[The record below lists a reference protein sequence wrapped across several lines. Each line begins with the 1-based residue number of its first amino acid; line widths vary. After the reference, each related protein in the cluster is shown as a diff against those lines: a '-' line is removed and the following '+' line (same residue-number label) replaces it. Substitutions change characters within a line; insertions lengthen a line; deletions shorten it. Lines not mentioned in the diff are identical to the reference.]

1 MVTTK
6 DKTDTKR
13 LPMMP
18 IRDVVIFP
26 YMMTPFVVGR
36 ESSVRALEEALLSD
50 KKIFLATQHDASV
63 DEPRPDEIY
72 SVGTLA
78 NIVQSLKQPDG
89 NIKVLVEGVERGK
102 IISVSEEEGYFRAV
116 VKTTTYKVEQGSQL
130 EALTSR
136 VTTLFEQ
143 YVKLSQ
149 NLNYETMIAAI
160 RVDDPGKLADTVG
173 ANLQLTIE
181 EKQELLEIFDPID
194 RLTRVADLLDI
205 EIEKL
210 NVDRT
215 IQGRVKRQM
224 ERAQKE
230 YYLNEKI
237 KAIQKELG
245 RGEKSEFDELKK
257 KIETSGMTKDA
268 FEKAT
273 AELKRLEGMPPM
285 SAEST
290 VSRNYLDWLLAVP
303 WKKRTKEIRD
313 LRYAG
318 QILENDHYGLEKIKE
333 RILEFLSVRRLVQ
346 NPKGSILCFVGPP
359 GVGKTS
365 LGMSIAKATGRKF
378 VRLSL
383 GGVRDEA
390 EIRGHRRT
398 YIGALPGQL
407 IQMMKKA
414 GTKNP
419 VIMLD
424 EVDKMSMDFRG
435 DPSAALLEVL
445 DPEQNY
451 MFMDHYLDVEYDLSQ
466 VFFIA
471 TANVLHTIPP
481 ALQDRMEVIRLSG
494 YTELEKM
501 EIAKRFLVQKQ
512 RKSTGIGEEQLEFT
526 DPGLQTLIQSYT
538 REAGVRNL
546 EREIGNL
553 CRKVARKVVEAQ
565 SAALEEPVPESPEE
579 LEVVEDEAAPVTEDT
594 AESTPGQAGN
604 VATSKKSKKKVAKK
618 EEAPLV
624 AIDKVLITPE
634 SLADMLG
641 PAKFRD
647 LDLDKQ
653 NEIGATTGLAW
664 TEIGGSILT
673 TEAMVMEGRGKLTT
687 TGKLGDVMQ
696 ESAQAAMSYVRSR
709 AQYLGLPKDFYR
721 HLDIHVHVP
730 EGAIPKD
737 GPSAGITI
745 ATSIVSALTGIPVRC
760 DIAMTGEITVRGRV
774 LPIGGLKEKLLAA
787 HRQGIHEVVL
797 PKDNEKDLADIPEN
811 IRKDMRLNFVL
822 TMDEVLKNAL
832 EREVVALP
840 LAPAATAAE
849 LVARPEDNL
858 TH

>member
-1 MVTTK
+1 MLTSK
-6 DKTDTKR
+6 EKSDTRR

-36 ESSVRALEEALLSD
+36 ESSVRALEEALAGD
-50 KKIFLATQHDASV
+50 KKIFLATQHDASI

-72 SVGTLA
+72 SVGTIA

-89 NIKVLVEGVERGK
+89 NIKVLVEGVERAK
-102 IISVSEEEGYFRAV
+102 IVSVNEEEGFFRSV
-116 VKTTTYKVEQGSQL
+116 VKTVQYRVEAGGQL
-130 EALTSR
+130 DSLVTR
-136 VTTLFEQ
+136 VTSLFEQ

-160 RVDDPGKLADTVG
+160 RVDEPGKLADTVG
-173 ANLQLTIE
+173 ANLQLNIE

-194 RLTRVADLLDI
+194 RLTRVAEMLDI

-224 ERAQKE
+224 EKAQKE

-245 RGEKSEFDELKK
+245 RGEKSEIDELKK
-257 KIETSGMTKDA
+257 KIEAAGMTKDA
-268 FEKAT
+268 YEKSMT
-273 AELKRLEGMPPM
+273 ELRRLEQMPPM

-290 VSRNYLDWLLAVP
+290 VSRNYLDWLLVVP
-303 WKKRTKEIRD
+303 WKKKSKEIRD
-313 LRYAG
+313 LQFA
-318 QILENDHYGLEKIKE
+318 QQVLESDHYGLEKIKE
-333 RILEFLSVRRLVQ
+333 RILEFLAVRRLVK

-378 VRLSL
+378 VRMSL

-414 GTKNP
+414 ETKNP

-424 EVDKMSMDFRG
+424 EIDKMSMDFRG

-445 DPEQNY
+445 DPEQN
-451 MFMDHYLDVEYDLSQ
+451 FAFVDHYLDVEYDLSQ

-471 TANVLHTIPP
+471 TANVLHTIPS

-494 YTELEKM
+494 YTELEKV
-501 EIAKRFLVQKQ
+501 EIAKRFLIPKQ
-512 RKSTGIGEEQLEFT
+512 IAGTGLVDANVKFT
-526 DPGLQTLIQSYT
+526 DSGVQALVQYYT
-538 REAGVRNL
+538 RESGVRNL
-546 EREIGNL
+546 EREVGNI
-553 CRKVARKVVEAQ
+553 CRKLARRKVN
-565 SAALEEPVPESPEE
+565 
-579 LEVVEDEAAPVTEDT
+579 
-594 AESTPGQAGN
+594 AESDPKA
-604 VATSKKSKKKVAKK
+604 
-618 EEAPLV
+618 
-624 AIDKVLITPE
+624 
-634 SLADMLG
+634 ADMPQFVVDAAGVTDLLG
-641 PAKFRD
+641 PQKFRD
-647 LDLDKQ
+647 LQWDKK
-653 NEIGATTGLAW
+653 NEIGAVTGLAW
-664 TEIGGSILT
+664 TEVGGQILT
-673 TEAMVMEGRGKLTT
+673 TEATTMEGRGKLST

-696 ESAQAAMSYVRSR
+696 ESAHAALSYLRSR
-709 AQYLGLPKDFYR
+709 AHLFGLQRDFYR

-745 ATSIVSALTGIPVRC
+745 ATSIVSALTSIPVRG
-760 DIAMTGEITVRGRV
+760 DIAMTGEITLRGRV

-787 HRQGIHEVVL
+787 HRHGIFEAIL
-797 PKDNEKDLADIPEN
+797 PKDNEKDLPDIPEN
-811 IRKDMRLNFVL
+811 IRSEMKLNFVD
-822 TMDEVLKNAL
+822 TMDEVLKIAL
-832 EREVVALP
+832 EREIVALP
-840 LAPAATAAE
+840 VPPPALDRVRAGE
-849 LVARPEDNL
+849 EKV

>member
-26 YMMTPFVVGR
+26 FMMTPFVVGR
-36 ESSVRALEEALLSD
+36 ESSVRALEEALMGD
-50 KKIFLATQHDASV
+50 KKIFLATQHDASI

-72 SVGTLA
+72 SVGTVA

-102 IISVSEEEGYFRAV
+102 VISVSEEEGYFRAV
-116 VKTTTYKVEQGSQL
+116 VRTTSYKIEGGNQL

-136 VTTLFEQ
+136 VTILFEQ

-181 EKQELLEIFDPID
+181 ERQELLEIFDPVD

-245 RGEKSEFDELKK
+245 RGEKSEYDELKK
-257 KIETSGMTKDA
+257 KIDAAGMTKEA
-268 FEKAT
+268 HEKAT

-313 LRYAG
+313 LKFAR
-318 QILENDHYGLEKIKE
+318 QVLEGDHYGLEKIKE

-419 VIMLD
+419 IVMLD

-445 DPEQNY
+445 DPEQNSS
-451 MFMDHYLDVEYDLSQ
+451 FMDHYLDVEYDLSQ

-494 YTELEKM
+494 YTELEKL
-501 EIAKRFLVQKQ
+501 EIAKRFLVAKQ
-512 RKSTGIGEEQLEFT
+512 MKDTGVSGEQVEFM
-526 DPGLQTLIQSYT
+526 DSGLQALIQSYT

-565 SAALEEPVPESPEE
+565 SPTPED
-579 LEVVEDEAAPVTEDT
+579 VT
-594 AESTPGQAGN
+594 AETLTTGEAPAELIEEDVPLQAEEAVEST
-604 VATSKKSKKKVAKK
+604 KKSKKRAKAA
-618 EEAPLV
+618 ETPLV
-624 AIDKVLITPE
+624 PIDKIVIAPE
-634 SLADMLG
+634 KVSELLG
-641 PAKFRD
+641 PARFRD
-647 LDLDKQ
+647 LDAEKK

-664 TEIGGSILT
+664 TEVGGSILT
-673 TEAMVMEGRGKLTT
+673 TEASVMEGRGKMTI

-745 ATSIVSALTGIPVRC
+745 ATSICSALTGIPVRG
-760 DIAMTGEITVRGRV
+760 DLAMTGEITLRGRV
-774 LPIGGLKEKLLAA
+774 LPIGGLKEKMLAA
-787 HRQGIHEVVL
+787 HRQGIFELVL
-797 PKDNEKDLADIPEN
+797 PKDNEKDLVDIPEN
-811 IRKDMRLNFVL
+811 IRKEMKLHF
-822 TMDEVLKNAL
+822 TTSMDEVLKIAL
-832 EREVVALP
+832 EREIVALP
-840 LAPAATAAE
+840 LASVATGVE
-849 LVARPEDNL
+849 LTARPNEDNL

>member
-1 MVTTK
+1 
-6 DKTDTKR
+6 
-13 LPMMP
+13 MMP

-26 YMMTPFVVGR
+26 FMMTPFVVGR
-36 ESSVRALEEALLSD
+36 ESSVRALEEALMGE

-63 DEPRPDEIY
+63 DEPRPEEIY
-72 SVGTLA
+72 SVGTVA

-102 IISVSEEEGYFRAV
+102 VVSVTEEEGYFRAV
-116 VKTTTYKVEQGSQL
+116 VRTTAYKIEAGPQL
-130 EALTSR
+130 EALTGR
-136 VTTLFEQ
+136 VTSLFEQ

-149 NLNYETMIAAI
+149 NLNYETMIATI
-160 RVDDPGKLADTVG
+160 RVDEPGKLADTVG

-257 KIETSGMTKDA
+257 KIEVSGMTKDA
-268 FEKAT
+268 YEKAT
-273 AELKRLEGMPPM
+273 AELKRLEAMPPM

-313 LRYAG
+313 LRYAR
-318 QILENDHYGLEKIKE
+318 QVLENDHYGLEKIKE
-333 RILEFLSVRRLVQ
+333 RILEFLAVRRLVQ
-346 NPKGSILCFVGPP
+346 NPKGSILCFVGAP

-419 VIMLD
+419 IIMLD
-424 EVDKMSMDFRG
+424 EIDKMSMDFRG

-445 DPEQNY
+445 DPEQNN

-494 YTELEKM
+494 YTELEKL
-501 EIAKRFLVQKQ
+501 EIAKRFLVSKQ
-512 RKSTGIGEEQLEFT
+512 RKETGLTEEQVEFK
-526 DPGLQTLIQSYT
+526 DEGLQTLIQSYT

-553 CRKVARKVVEAQ
+553 CRKMARRVVEAQ
-565 SAALEEPVPESPEE
+565 SPATDETPQDGAAEPAELIEEET
-579 LEVVEDEAAPVTEDT
+579 AAPVE
-594 AESTPGQAGN
+594 ESP
-604 VATSKKSKKKVAKK
+604 KKNRKKAKR
-618 EEAPLV
+618 EEAPLIPV
-624 AIDKVLITPE
+624 EKLSITRQTVGE
-634 SLADMLG
+634 LLG
-641 PAKFRD
+641 PARFRD
-647 LDLDKQ
+647 LDKEKQ

-664 TEIGGSILT
+664 TEVGGSILT
-673 TEAMVMEGRGKLTT
+673 TEATIMEGRGKMMT

-745 ATSIVSALTGIPVRC
+745 ATSISSALTGIPVRC
-760 DIAMTGEITVRGRV
+760 DMAMTGEITVRGRV
-774 LPIGGLKEKLLAA
+774 LGIGGLKEKLLAA
-787 HRQGIHEVVL
+787 HRQGIFEVIL
-797 PKDNEKDLADIPEN
+797 PRDNEKDLVDIPEN
-811 IRKDMRLNFVL
+811 IRKEMKLHLVSS
-822 TMDEVLKNAL
+822 MDEVLKMAL

-840 LAPAATAAE
+840 LAPAAAAE
-849 LVARPEDNL
+849 LTARSGEDL

>member
-26 YMMTPFVVGR
+26 FMMTPFVVGR
-36 ESSVRALEEALLSD
+36 ESSVRALEEALLGD
-50 KKIFLATQHDASV
+50 KKIFLATQHDASI

-72 SVGTLA
+72 AVGTVA

-102 IISVSEEEGYFRAV
+102 VISVSEEEGYFRAV
-116 VKTTTYKVEQGSQL
+116 VRTASYKVEQGTQL
-130 EALTSR
+130 DALTGR

-194 RLTRVADLLDI
+194 RLTRVAELLDI

-224 ERAQKE
+224 EKAQKE

-257 KIETSGMTKDA
+257 KIEIAGMSKDA
-268 FEKAT
+268 QEKAM

-313 LRYAG
+313 LHYARE
-318 QILENDHYGLEKIKE
+318 ILESDHYGLEKIKE

-378 VRLSL
+378 VRMSL

-419 VIMLD
+419 VFMLD
-424 EVDKMSMDFRG
+424 EVDKMATDFRG

-445 DPEQNY
+445 DPEQNF

-501 EIAKRFLVQKQ
+501 EIAKRFLVSKQ
-512 RKSTGIGEEQLEFT
+512 MKDTGVTLEQVDFKDE
-526 DPGLQTLIQSYT
+526 GLQALIQSYT

-546 EREIGNL
+546 EREVGNV
-553 CRKVARKVVEAQ
+553 CRKVARRVVDAQ
-565 SAALEEPVPESPEE
+565 TLSPEDLAADAANSRNEPVII
-579 LEVVEDEAAPVTEDT
+579 EDEVAPSEET
-594 AESTPGQAGN
+594 
-604 VATSKKSKKKVAKK
+604 KKSKKKAKK
-618 EEAPLV
+618 EEIPL
-624 AIDKVLITPE
+624 IPIEKVTVTPPV
-634 SLADMLG
+634 LADLLG
-641 PAKFRD
+641 PARFRD
-647 LDLDKQ
+647 MDLDKQ

-664 TEIGGSILT
+664 TEMGGSILT
-673 TEAMVMEGRGKLTT
+673 TEATVMEGRGKMTT

-745 ATSIVSALTGIPVRC
+745 ATSISSALTGIPVRY

-774 LPIGGLKEKLLAA
+774 LPIGGLKEKMLAA
-787 HRQGIHEVVL
+787 HRHGIFELVL
-797 PKDNEKDLADIPEN
+797 PKDNEKDLVDIPEN
-811 IRKDMRLNFVL
+811 VRKQMKLNFVSS
-822 TMDEVLKNAL
+822 MDEVLKFAL
-832 EREVVALP
+832 EREIVALP
-840 LAPAATAAE
+840 LATTATAAD
-849 LVARPEDNL
+849 LAGRPAEENV

>member
-1 MVTTK
+1 MLTSK
-6 DKTDTKR
+6 EKSDTKR

-36 ESSVRALEEALLSD
+36 ESSVRALEEAMTGG
-50 KKIFLATQHDASV
+50 KQIFLATQHDASI
-63 DEPRPDEIY
+63 DEPNPSEIY
-72 SVGTLA
+72 SVGTVV
-78 NIVQSLKQPDG
+78 NIVQSLKLPDG
-89 NIKVLVEGVERGK
+89 NIKVLVEGVERAK
-102 IISVSEEEGYFRAV
+102 VVSVTDDEGFFRAV
-116 VKTTTYKVEQGSQL
+116 VRTAHFKIEQGAQL
-130 EALTSR
+130 EALVGR

-143 YVKLSQ
+143 YVKISQ

-160 RVDDPGKLADTVG
+160 RVDDPGKLSDTVG

-194 RLTRVADLLDI
+194 RLTRVAEMLDI

-224 ERAQKE
+224 EKAQKE

-245 RGEKSEFDELKK
+245 RGEKSEIDELKK
-257 KIETSGMTKDA
+257 RIEMSGMTKDA
-268 FEKAT
+268 TEKAMS
-273 AELKRLEGMPPM
+273 ELKRLENMPPM

-303 WKKRTKEIRD
+303 WKRKSKEIRD
-313 LRYAG
+313 LNFA
-318 QILENDHYGLEKIKE
+318 QEVLEADHYGLEKIKE
-333 RILEFLSVRRLVQ
+333 RILEFLAVRRLVK

-365 LGMSIAKATGRKF
+365 LGMSVAKATGRKF
-378 VRLSL
+378 VRMSL

-390 EIRGHRRT
+390 EVRGHRRT
-398 YIGALPGQL
+398 YIGALPGQV

-419 VIMLD
+419 VFMLD
-424 EVDKMSMDFRG
+424 EIDKMAMDFRG
-435 DPSAALLEVL
+435 DPSSALLEVL

-466 VFFIA
+466 VFFVA

-494 YTELEKM
+494 YTELEKA
-501 EIAKRFLVQKQ
+501 EIAKRFLVKKQ
-512 RKSTGIGEEQLEFT
+512 MEQTGLTSEHIDFKEDGIR
-526 DPGLQTLIQSYT
+526 GLIQGYT

-546 EREIGNL
+546 EREVGNV
-553 CRKVARKVVEAQ
+553 CRKVTRKIVA
-565 SAALEEPVPESPEE
+565 
-579 LEVVEDEAAPVTEDT
+579 
-594 AESTPGQAGN
+594 AESAKDGDEKPELPIVIT
-604 VATSKKSKKKVAKK
+604 TKKLT
-618 EEAPLV
+618 E
-624 AIDKVLITPE
+624 
-634 SLADMLG
+634 MLG

-647 LDLDKQ
+647 KATDKKP
-653 NEIGATTGLAW
+653 EVGAAVGLAW
-664 TEIGGSILT
+664 TEVGGEILT
-673 TEAMVMEGRGKLTT
+673 TEATLMEGKGKLTI

-696 ESAQAAMSYVRSR
+696 ESAQAAMSYIRSR
-709 AQYLGLPKDFYR
+709 AHQLGLPRDFYR
-721 HLDIHVHVP
+721 NLDIHLHIP

-737 GPSAGITI
+737 GPSAGITM
-745 ATSIVSALTGIPVRC
+745 ATTICSALTNIPVRG
-760 DIAMTGEITVRGRV
+760 DVAMTGEITLRGKV

-787 HRQGIHEVVL
+787 NRHGIHEAIM
-797 PKDNEKDLADIPEN
+797 PKDNEKDLVDIPEN
-811 IRKDMRLNFVL
+811 IRNIMKLHFVES
-822 TMDEVLKNAL
+822 MDEVLKIAL
-832 EREVVALP
+832 EREPIGLP
-840 LAPAATAAE
+840 LPAPTALDFMTASDE
-849 LVARPEDNL
+849 KRA
-858 TH
+858 H

>member
-1 MVTTK
+1 MLTSK
-6 DKTDTKR
+6 EKSDTRR

-26 YMMTPFVVGR
+26 FMMTPFVVGR
-36 ESSVRALEEALLSD
+36 ESSVRALEEALLGD
-50 KKIFLATQHDASV
+50 KKILLATQHDASV

-72 SVGTLA
+72 SVGTIA

-116 VKTTTYKVEQGSQL
+116 VKTTSFKVDAGNQL
-130 EALTSR
+130 EVLISR

-194 RLTRVADLLDI
+194 RLTRVAEMLDI

-224 ERAQKE
+224 EKAQKE

-245 RGEKSEFDELKK
+245 RGEKSEIDELKK
-257 KIETSGMTKDA
+257 KIELAGMSKDA
-268 FEKAT
+268 YEKAI
-273 AELKRLEGMPPM
+273 AELKRLENMPPM

-303 WKKRTKEIRD
+303 WKKRSKEIRD
-313 LRYAG
+313 LKFAE
-318 QILENDHYGLEKIKE
+318 QVLESDHYGLEKIKE
-333 RILEFLSVRRLVQ
+333 RILEFLAVRRLVK

-378 VRLSL
+378 VRMSL

-398 YIGALPGQL
+398 YIGALPGQI

-414 GTKNP
+414 GTRNP
-419 VIMLD
+419 VFMLD

-435 DPSAALLEVL
+435 DPSSALLEVL

-471 TANVLHTIPP
+471 TANVMHTIPP

-501 EIAKRFLVQKQ
+501 EIAKRFLVRKQKEA
-512 RKSTGIGEEQLEFT
+512 TGLTEEQIEFT
-526 DPGLQTLIQSYT
+526 DAGINGLIQYYT

-546 EREIGNL
+546 EREIGNV
-553 CRKVARKVVEAQ
+553 CRKIARNVVN
-565 SAALEEPVPESPEE
+565 
-579 LEVVEDEAAPVTEDT
+579 
-594 AESTPGQAGN
+594 AESG
-604 VATSKKSKKKVAKK
+604 
-618 EEAPLV
+618 
-624 AIDKVLITPE
+624 
-634 SLADMLG
+634 
-641 PAKFRD
+641 
-647 LDLDKQ
+647 
-653 NEIGATTGLAW
+653 
-664 TEIGGSILT
+664 
-673 TEAMVMEGRGKLTT
+673 
-687 TGKLGDVMQ
+687 
-696 ESAQAAMSYVRSR
+696 
-709 AQYLGLPKDFYR
+709 
-721 HLDIHVHVP
+721 
-730 EGAIPKD
+730 
-737 GPSAGITI
+737 
-745 ATSIVSALTGIPVRC
+745 
-760 DIAMTGEITVRGRV
+760 
-774 LPIGGLKEKLLAA
+774 KEK
-787 HRQGIHEVVL
+787 
-797 PKDNEKDLADIPEN
+797 
-811 IRKDMRLNFVL
+811 
-822 TMDEVLKNAL
+822 T
-832 EREVVALP
+832 
-840 LAPAATAAE
+840 
-849 LVARPEDNL
+849 
-858 TH
+858 

>member
-1 MVTTK
+1 MLTSK
-6 DKTDTKR
+6 EKSDTRR

-36 ESSVRALEEALLSD
+36 ESSVRALEEALAGD

-72 SVGTLA
+72 SVGTIA
-78 NIVQSLKQPDG
+78 NIVQSLKLPDG
-89 NIKVLVEGVERGK
+89 NIKVLVEGVERAK
-102 IISVSEEEGYFRAV
+102 VVSITEDEGFFRAV
-116 VKTTTYKVEQGSQL
+116 VRTFGYRVESGPQL

-160 RVDDPGKLADTVG
+160 RVDEPGKLADTVG

-194 RLTRVADLLDI
+194 RLTRVAEMLDI

-224 ERAQKE
+224 EKAQKE

-245 RGEKSEFDELKK
+245 RGEKSEYDELRK
-257 KIETSGMTKDA
+257 KIESAGMTKDA
-268 FEKAT
+268 YEKAI
-273 AELKRLEGMPPM
+273 AELKRLENMPPM

-303 WKKRTKEIRD
+303 WKKKSKEIRD
-313 LRYAG
+313 LHFA
-318 QILENDHYGLEKIKE
+318 QQVLESDHYGLEKIKE
-333 RILEFLSVRRLVQ
+333 RILEFLAVRRLVK

-378 VRLSL
+378 VRMSL

-398 YIGALPGQL
+398 YIGALPGQIL
-407 IQMMKKA
+407 QMMKKA

-419 VIMLD
+419 IIMLD

-451 MFMDHYLDVEYDLSQ
+451 MFADHYLDVEYDLSQ

-471 TANVLHTIPP
+471 TANVLHTIPA

-494 YTELEKM
+494 YTELEKL
-501 EIAKRFLVQKQ
+501 EIAKRFLVRKQKEQ
-512 RKSTGIGEEQLEFT
+512 TGLTDEHIEFT
-526 DPGLQTLIQSYT
+526 EEGLQAMIQFYT

-553 CRKVARKVVEAQ
+553 CRKVARSVVE
-565 SAALEEPVPESPEE
+565 
-579 LEVVEDEAAPVTEDT
+579 TR
-594 AESTPGQAGN
+594 
-604 VATSKKSKKKVAKK
+604 AK
-618 EEAPLV
+618 
-624 AIDKVLITPE
+624 D
-634 SLADMLG
+634 
-641 PAKFRD
+641 
-647 LDLDKQ
+647 
-653 NEIGATTGLAW
+653 
-664 TEIGGSILT
+664 
-673 TEAMVMEGRGKLTT
+673 
-687 TGKLGDVMQ
+687 
-696 ESAQAAMSYVRSR
+696 
-709 AQYLGLPKDFYR
+709 
-721 HLDIHVHVP
+721 
-730 EGAIPKD
+730 
-737 GPSAGITI
+737 
-745 ATSIVSALTGIPVRC
+745 
-760 DIAMTGEITVRGRV
+760 
-774 LPIGGLKEKLLAA
+774 
-787 HRQGIHEVVL
+787 
-797 PKDNEKDLADIPEN
+797 
-811 IRKDMRLNFVL
+811 
-822 TMDEVLKNAL
+822 
-832 EREVVALP
+832 
-840 LAPAATAAE
+840 
-849 LVARPEDNL
+849 
-858 TH
+858 

>member
-36 ESSVRALEEALLSD
+36 ESSVRALEEALLGD

-72 SVGTLA
+72 SVGTVA

-116 VKTTTYKVEQGSQL
+116 VKVTNYKFEPGGQIEG
-130 EALTSR
+130 LTSR

-257 KIETSGMTKDA
+257 KIDVAGMTKDA
-268 FEKAT
+268 HEKAI
-273 AELKRLEGMPPM
+273 AELKRLEAMPPM

-313 LRYAG
+313 LRHAR
-318 QILENDHYGLEKIKE
+318 QVLEGDHYGLEKIKE
-333 RILEFLSVRRLVQ
+333 RILEFLAVRRLVQ

-398 YIGALPGQL
+398 YIGALPGQV

-419 VIMLD
+419 IVMLD

-494 YTELEKM
+494 YTELEKL
-501 EIAKRFLVQKQ
+501 EIAKRFLVAKQ
-512 RKSTGIGEEQLEFT
+512 RKDTGVSEEQLAFT
-526 DPGLQTLIQSYT
+526 DAGLQTLIQSYT

-546 EREIGNL
+546 EREIGNV

-565 SAALEEPVPESPEE
+565 STAMEEATPENANG
-579 LEVVEDEAAPVTEDT
+579 LEVIEEETAAEEAAEP
-594 AESTPGQAGN
+594 A
-604 VATSKKSKKKVAKK
+604 KKGKKRAKK

-624 AIDKVLITPE
+624 PIEKVVINPPVVAE
-634 SLADMLG
+634 MLG

-653 NEIGATTGLAW
+653 NEVGATTGLAW
-664 TEIGGSILT
+664 TEVGGSILT
-673 TEAMVMEGRGKLTT
+673 TEATVMEGRGKLTT

-745 ATSIVSALTGIPVRC
+745 GTSICSALTGIPVRC
-760 DIAMTGEITVRGRV
+760 DLAMTGEITVRGRV

-787 HRQGIHEVVL
+787 HRQGILEIVL
-797 PKDNEKDLADIPEN
+797 PRDNEKDLVDIPEN
-811 IRKDMRLNFVL
+811 IRKEMKLHFVMM
-822 TMDEVLKNAL
+822 MDEVLKIAL
-832 EREVVALP
+832 EREIVALP
-840 LAPAATAAE
+840 LAPAATAAD
-849 LVARPEDNL
+849 LAARSNEDNL